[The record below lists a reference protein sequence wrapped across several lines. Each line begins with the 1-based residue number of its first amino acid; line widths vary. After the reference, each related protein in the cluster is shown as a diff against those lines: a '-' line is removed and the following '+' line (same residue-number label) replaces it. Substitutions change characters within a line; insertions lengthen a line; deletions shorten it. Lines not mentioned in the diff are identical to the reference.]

1 VIRLRIGTRG
11 SQLATTQSGA
21 VAAALEAR
29 GVATELVTIRT
40 FGDDHPGPLATMP
53 QQGVF
58 VSALRTA
65 LLDGE
70 VDVAVHSMKDL
81 PSAPA
86 PGIVLAAAPAR
97 EDPRDALV
105 TADGRRLDDLASGA
119 RVGTGSPRRQARLKA
134 LRPDL
139 EVVDL
144 RGNVDSRLA
153 RVASGEL
160 DAVVLAVAGLRRLGR
175 ADRIVEHLDPARMLP
190 APAQGTLAVECRE
203 DDAATRELLAG
214 LDDPATRL
222 AVLAERAVLAGVQ
235 ASCASAI
242 GALARIEGDRLTVT
256 ADASGAVGEHASVT
270 HTATLPVDRA
280 AEAGG
285 VDVRASAE
293 ARAVATALGHA
304 AAEALLAA
312 GAGSFLVR

>member
-1 VIRLRIGTRG
+1 MTRLRIGTRG
-11 SQLATTQSGA
+11 SQLATTQSGT
-21 VAAALEAR
+21 VAAALEAH
-29 GVATELVTIRT
+29 GCATELVTVRT
-40 FGDDHPGPLATMP
+40 FGDDHRGSLAAMP

-58 VSALRTA
+58 VSALREA
-65 LLDGE
+65 LLAGE

-86 PGIVLAAAPAR
+86 EGIVLAAAPAR

-105 TADGRRLDDLASGA
+105 TADGRGLDALPAGA
-119 RVGTGSPRRQARLKA
+119 RIGTGSPRRQARVRA

-153 RVASGEL
+153 RVDEGDL
-160 DAVVLAVAGLRRLGR
+160 DAVVLAVAGLTRLGR
-175 ADRIVEHLDPARMLP
+175 AGRIAERLDPARMLP
-190 APAQGTLAVECRE
+190 APAQGALAVECRA
-203 DDAATRELLAG
+203 DDAATVALLAR
-214 LDDPATRL
+214 LDDSVTRL
-222 AVLAERAVLAGVQ
+222 SILAERAVLAGVQ

-242 GALARIEGDRLTVT
+242 GALARLDDTRLTVT
-256 ADASGAVGEHASVT
+256 ADASGAAGEHASLT
-270 HTATLPVDRA
+270 RTATLPVA
-280 AEAGG
+280 PGAGEAPG
-285 VDVRASAE
+285 E